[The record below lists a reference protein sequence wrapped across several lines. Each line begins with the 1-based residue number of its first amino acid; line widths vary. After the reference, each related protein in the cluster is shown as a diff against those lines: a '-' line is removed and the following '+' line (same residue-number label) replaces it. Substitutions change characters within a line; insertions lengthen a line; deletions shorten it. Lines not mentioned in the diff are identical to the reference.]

1 MRRVRRDRSGQG
13 EILGLAVVVILVMVG
28 FMLAVRLGG
37 IGEDSPMKQ
46 AVIDRQTASAM
57 INVMLHTNLDCKDI
71 TLAEVIQDCA
81 NPQSAFEYCEP
92 SPGSPKRLACEEA
105 EYVTGTIVER
115 TLREWGRG
123 YLLRV
128 YTGSGEDLE
137 IQFEHSYMG
146 CGKGLSDAEK
156 ERFPMPTKSGS
167 IYLELTICAPA
178 G

>member
-1 MRRVRRDRSGQG
+1 MRRVRQDRSGQG
-13 EILGLAVVVILVMVG
+13 EILGLAVVVILVIVG

-37 IGEDSPMKQ
+37 IGKSSSVKQ
-46 AVIDRQTASAM
+46 VITDRQTASAM
-57 INVMLHTNLDCKDI
+57 IDVMLHTNLDCKDI
-71 TLAEVIQDCA
+71 TLSEVIQDCA
-81 NPQSAFEYCEP
+81 NPDSTFEYC
-92 SPGSPKRLACEEA
+92 GLPKRLACDEA

-123 YLLRV
+123 YLLKV

-137 IQFEHSYMG
+137 IKFEHSYMD

-156 ERFPMPTKSGS
+156 ERFPQPTKSGP

-178 G
+178 S